1 VSTLADKTLKSA
13 KDTNAEREVVRW
25 LQLLERGQ
33 NEDGSLAHTGLG
45 LAEDVHAQN
54 GLRNA
59 LVLNCKTGMDS

>member
-1 VSTLADKTLKSA
+1 VAHDQDVA
-13 KDTNAEREVVRW
+13 GVVVRW

-45 LAEDVHAQN
+45 LAEYVHAQN